1 MKRGFILGKFMPP
14 HAGHVTLIQSARAL
28 VDDLMILLCSLP
40 EDPIPGETRLEW
52 LRELFPD
59 CRVSWHAQP
68 VPQQPG
74 DDPEFWPNWERIVSR
89 HHPEPI
95 DYVFASDPY
104 GSELAAHVGGMF
116 VPLGGRILNADQNG
130 VGGLSGAAIRAD
142 PYRFWDYLPNPV
154 RSHYALTVCLHGIES
169 VGKSTLAERLA
180 DHYSTV
186 LVPEYGRSHCEAHGT
201 DCREDDLMLIGEAQ
215 QAMIEAARPWANR
228 LLIAD
233 TDALMTAAWSQMM
246 IGYMPDQLICH
257 RKADLYLMLGND
269 APFVDDG
276 TRVYKTKEQ
285 RDRFHRIARDA
296 LVLSRSNFIDVAGSW
311 EQRFDAAVTAI
322 DALIRQNGLKWP
334 TAQGSDS
341 AERVGLSNS

>member
-1 MKRGFILGKFMPP
+1 MKRGLILGRFMPP

-28 VDDLMILLCSLP
+28 VDELMLLLCSLP
-40 EDPIPGETRLEW
+40 DDPIPGEARLAW
-52 LRELFPD
+52 LREMFPD

-68 VPQQPG
+68 VPEG
-74 DDPEFWPNWERIVSR
+74 EDPKFWPTLERIVAR

-95 DYVFASDPY
+95 HCLFAGDV
-104 GSELAAHVGGMF
+104 GGAELASHVGGLF
-116 VPLGGRILNADQNG
+116 VPLGGRVLNADQNG
-130 VGGLSGAAIRAD
+130 LGGLSSAAIRAD
-142 PYRFWDYLPNPV
+142 PWRFWEYLPSPV
-154 RSHYALTVCLHGIES
+154 RSHYGLTVCLHGIES
-169 VGKSTLAERLA
+169 VGKSTLAQQLA
-180 DHYSTV
+180 DHYRTI
-186 LVPEYGRSHCEAHGT
+186 LVPEYGRSHCETHGT

-233 TDALMTAAWSQMM
+233 TDSLMTAAWSQMM
-246 IGYMPDQLICH
+246 IGYMPDQLLCH

-296 LVLSRSNFIDVAGSW
+296 LVLSRTNYVEINGSW
-311 EQRFDAAVTAI
+311 SERLEAAVKAI
-322 DALIRQNGLKWP
+322 DAVISQNGLKWP
-334 TAQGSDS
+334 ETGRAEAES
-341 AERVGLSNS
+341 AARLSVGT